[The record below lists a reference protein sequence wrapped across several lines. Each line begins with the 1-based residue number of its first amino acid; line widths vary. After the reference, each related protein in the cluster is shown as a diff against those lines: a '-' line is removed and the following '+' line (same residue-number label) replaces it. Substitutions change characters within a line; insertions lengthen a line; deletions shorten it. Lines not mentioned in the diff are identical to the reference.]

1 MSLLL
6 LFGAAAQSG
15 GSTNIESLPLLYAV
29 SGAGEGDLLL
39 SFSIYEADGVTP
51 LSLTGISFTGEIFSA
66 TTVIASLAGQIAVSN
81 SNTVTIQAPA
91 ATVAAWSPGQYEMS
105 VTASDSLHTRD
116 LFSGALV
123 VIGNP
128 VPPVVK
134 VVWTPGAVVN
144 VVL

>member
-1 MSLLL
+1 MTLLL
-6 LFGAAAQSG
+6 LFGGAATPS

-29 SGAGEGDLLL
+29 SGVGEGDLFL
-39 SFSIYEADGVTP
+39 SFAIYEADGVTP
-51 LSLTGISFTGEIFSA
+51 LSLTGISFTGGIFSA
-66 TTVIASLAGQIAVSN
+66 TAMVASLAGQIAVSN
-81 SNTVTIQAPA
+81 SNTITIQVPA
-91 ATVAAWSPGQYEMS
+91 ATVAAWAPGQYEMS
-105 VTASDSLHTRD
+105 VTASDGSYTRD

-134 VVWTPGAVVN
+134 VVWTSGAVVN